1 LLGQGFLA
9 LHGGLLC
16 LFFVLAFW
24 FASFLIENGI
34 TPLYGFLTKI
44 FQKEYNAVKFNDTSM
59 FPTLE
64 DIAKRRRQLGLKQ
77 SELAKMTGVSQS
89 LIAKLEAGTIDS
101 SYGKVKTIF
110 EVIERLEFKT
120 KAQSEKILHNE
131 VVSVQRKDQVS
142 KVVKLMKEYGYSQI
156 PVFEGKQ
163 SVGSI
168 SEKAILREIL
178 AGKDLDVI
186 SKLPTEE
193 IMEEAFPQINEDAPL
208 TLITSLLQNYSA
220 VLVAKKGGI
229 IGIITKA
236 DLLRML

>member
-1 LLGQGFLA
+1 
-9 LHGGLLC
+9 
-16 LFFVLAFW
+16 
-24 FASFLIENGI
+24 
-34 TPLYGFLTKI
+34 
-44 FQKEYNAVKFNDTSM
+44 M

-77 SELAKMTGVSQS
+77 SELAKMAGVSQS

-101 SYGKVKTIF
+101 SYTKVKTIF
-110 EVIERLEFKT
+110 DVLERLEFKN
-120 KAQSEKILHNE
+120 KIQAEKVLHNE
-131 VVSVQRKDQVS
+131 VVTVQKREPIS
-142 KVVKLMKEYGYSQI
+142 KVVKIMKEHGYSQI

-168 SEKAILREIL
+168 SEKAILHQIL
-178 AGKDLDVI
+178 SGKDLDQI

-208 TLITSLLQNYSA
+208 SLITSLLQTYSA
-220 VLVAKKGGI
+220 ILVTRKGDV

>member
-1 LLGQGFLA
+1 
-9 LHGGLLC
+9 
-16 LFFVLAFW
+16 
-24 FASFLIENGI
+24 
-34 TPLYGFLTKI
+34 
-44 FQKEYNAVKFNDTSM
+44 M

-77 SELAKMTGVSQS
+77 SELAKMAGVSQS

-101 SYGKVKTIF
+101 SYTKVKTIF
-110 EVIERLEFKT
+110 DVLERLEFKT
-120 KAQSEKILHNE
+120 KVQATKVLHNE
-131 VVSVQRKDQVS
+131 VVTVQIKEPIS
-142 KVVKLMKEYGYSQI
+142 KVVKIMNEHGYSQI

-168 SEKAILREIL
+168 SEKAILRQIL
-178 AGKDLDVI
+178 AGKDLEQI

-193 IMEEAFPQINEDAPL
+193 IMEEAFPQINQDAPL
-208 TLITSLLQNYSA
+208 SLITSLLQTYSA
-220 VLVAKKGGI
+220 VLVLRKGDV